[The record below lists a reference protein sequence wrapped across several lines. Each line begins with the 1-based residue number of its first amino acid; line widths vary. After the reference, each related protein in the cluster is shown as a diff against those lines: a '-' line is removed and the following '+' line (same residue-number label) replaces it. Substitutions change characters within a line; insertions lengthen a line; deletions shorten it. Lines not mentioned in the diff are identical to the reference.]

1 MDRETEQIHERLDR
15 VERKLDELARNRQD
29 LGPQR
34 SGAAKFL
41 IGFGIVVAVIFVLM
55 IAIGVIQF
63 VSSG

>member
-15 VERKLDELARNRQD
+15 MERKLDELARNRQD
-29 LGPQR
+29 FGPQR

-41 IGFGIVVAVIFVLM
+41 IGFGIVVAVLFVLM
-55 IAIGVIQF
+55 TAIGIIQF